1 MYKKSKILILI
12 FAVIFT
18 VAVSLSFC
26 FQGVEAE
33 HACVGD
39 DCIICAVLDACRDF
53 IGKSGGANKTAGA
66 SVAARFTIILATAIV
81 YFIAVKKSLVTLKVK
96 LSD

>member
-1 MYKKSKILILI
+1 MNKKSKILILI

-18 VAVSLSFC
+18 IAVSLSFC

-53 IGKSGGANKTAGA
+53 IGKFGGANKTAGA